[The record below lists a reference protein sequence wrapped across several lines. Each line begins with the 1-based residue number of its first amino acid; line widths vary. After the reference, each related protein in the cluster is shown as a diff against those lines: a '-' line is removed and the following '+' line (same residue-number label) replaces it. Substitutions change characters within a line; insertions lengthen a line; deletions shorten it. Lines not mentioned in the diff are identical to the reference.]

1 MRWPCSR
8 PTVAL
13 LAAEGNATSGRE
25 SITWRLSRNGNRSP
39 VGERV
44 KRKAAKHRL
53 VSDASLLG
61 FMRDGLWFAPFGLI
75 PGQ

>member
-1 MRWPCSR
+1 MIIIYSR
-8 PTVAL
+8 PLVEL
-13 LAAEGNATSGRE
+13 PAAEGNATSGRE

-39 VGERV
+39 AGGRL

-61 FMRDGLWFAPFGLI
+61 FMRGGLLFAPFGLI